1 GHGLVLDERVCQ
13 NHVHGLGLVR
23 GQGARAATEP
33 RDGLLPRGRV
43 RAPALHP
50 PALHAL
56 AGVTMLTRSTITEL
70 HTDTIDSEIGPIVIV
85 TRPGALCAVDFA
97 ECDERMKTLLSRRFE
112 DFALVHEDNPLG
124 VSETLLA
131 YFAKDYAALDDVVVD
146 TGGTE
151 FQRRVWVALRGIPP
165 G

>member
-1 GHGLVLDERVCQ
+1 NISGHGCAMDTAPC
-13 NHVHGLGLVR
+13 H
-23 GQGARAATEP
+23 ARAA
-33 RDGLLPRGRV
+33 RGRD
-43 RAPALHP
+43 RAPPLHP

-85 TRPGALCAVDFA
+85 IRPGALCAVDFA

-124 VSETLLA
+124 VSERLLA

-146 TGGTE
+146 KGGPE
-151 FQRRVWVALRGIPP
+151 FPP
-165 G
+165 